1 MLPAKLP
8 FCIKEKALNTKLNNI
23 TRVIKDIDA
32 DIISLQEIESKKAL
46 SLLLEK
52 LKKYKHSYFLKNKN
66 SAIGLAILSKFPI
79 IKNQRI
85 KINNFNKHSRPILKS
100 TISIN
105 NHKLIVYTNHW
116 KSKRSAESTR
126 IPYAQSLIKDINK
139 LNKDDDYII
148 LGDLNSNYDEY
159 LTFKNDRRLNDTQG
173 ITGINQV
180 LNTSINE
187 NLIKKSDII
196 NEFNIHYNLWNELDI
211 NDRKSSIYFGSS
223 AQEKL
228 DDISNRMIDG
238 VQNKDVGAAGAALN
252 EMVASIRGFNLDE
265 FNPNKKL
272 AWWQTL
278 FGVTKPLVKFIQEYE
293 DVRDQID
300 SISNSLEK
308 HKSQLMTDIVSL
320 DKLYDANLEY
330 FRNLEL
336 YIKAGETKLEELE
349 ERIIPE
355 YEAKVRDS
363 GDDML
368 AIQEMKEIRGFR
380 DELERRVHDLRLS
393 RQVTMQSLPSIRLIQ
408 ENDKSL
414 ISKITST
421 LVNTVP
427 LWRNQLAQ
435 TVTIFRS
442 HETANAVKDAADLT
456 NELLEKN
463 AEGLREANAEVR
475 KQMER
480 GIFDIESIKK
490 ANATFIATLDD
501 SLRIAEEGKAARSE
515 ALVEL
520 QKTEHELKDAL
531 LAVKAK
537 AAQVPELSTDTTQ
550 AKEG

>member
-1 MLPAKLP
+1 METKT
-8 FCIKEKALNTKLNNI
+8 KEIIETAIEEKSEMVPEVMENEVTALQ
-23 TRVIKDIDA
+23 DA
-32 DIISLQEIESKKAL
+32 L
-46 SLLLEK
+46 
-52 LKKYKHSYFLKNKN
+52 
-66 SAIGLAILSKFPI
+66 
-79 IKNQRI
+79 
-85 KINNFNKHSRPILKS
+85 
-100 TISIN
+100 
-105 NHKLIVYTNHW
+105 
-116 KSKRSAESTR
+116 
-126 IPYAQSLIKDINK
+126 
-139 LNKDDDYII
+139 
-148 LGDLNSNYDEY
+148 
-159 LTFKNDRRLNDTQG
+159 
-173 ITGINQV
+173 
-180 LNTSINE
+180 
-187 NLIKKSDII
+187 
-196 NEFNIHYNLWNELDI
+196 NELDI
-211 NDRKSSIYFGSS
+211 NDRKSIIYFGSS

-252 EMVASIRGFNLDE
+252 EMVASIRGFDMDE

-272 AWWQTL
+272 AWWQSL
-278 FGVTKPLVKFIQEYE
+278 FGVTKPLIKFIQEYE
-293 DVRDQID
+293 TVRDQID
-300 SISNSLEK
+300 NISNSLEK

-320 DKLYDANLEY
+320 DKLYDANLDY

-349 ERIIPE
+349 EKIIPE

-363 GDDML
+363 NDDML

-442 HETANAVKDAADLT
+442 HATAGAVKDAADLT

-475 KQMER
+475 TQMER

-490 ANATFIATLDD
+490 ANDTFIATLDD
-501 SLRIAEEGKAARSE
+501 SLRIAEEGKAARKD

-520 QKTEHELKDAL
+520 QKTEQELKDAL

-537 AAQVPELSTDTTQ
+537 AEEVPEVIKEITDT
-550 AKEG
+550 KEA

>member
-1 MLPAKLP
+1 METKT
-8 FCIKEKALNTKLNNI
+8 KEIIETAIEKKTEIVPEVMEEEVTALQ
-23 TRVIKDIDA
+23 DA
-32 DIISLQEIESKKAL
+32 L
-46 SLLLEK
+46 
-52 LKKYKHSYFLKNKN
+52 
-66 SAIGLAILSKFPI
+66 
-79 IKNQRI
+79 
-85 KINNFNKHSRPILKS
+85 
-100 TISIN
+100 
-105 NHKLIVYTNHW
+105 
-116 KSKRSAESTR
+116 
-126 IPYAQSLIKDINK
+126 
-139 LNKDDDYII
+139 
-148 LGDLNSNYDEY
+148 
-159 LTFKNDRRLNDTQG
+159 
-173 ITGINQV
+173 
-180 LNTSINE
+180 
-187 NLIKKSDII
+187 
-196 NEFNIHYNLWNELDI
+196 NELDV
-211 NDRKSSIYFGSS
+211 NDRKSIIYFGSS

-228 DDISNRMIDG
+228 DDISNRMIEG

-252 EMVASIRGFNLDE
+252 EMVASIRGFDMDE

-272 AWWQTL
+272 AWWQSL

-293 DVRDQID
+293 TVRDQID
-300 SISNSLEK
+300 NISNSLEK
-308 HKSQLMTDIVSL
+308 HKSQLMTDIISL
-320 DKLYDANLEY
+320 DKLYDANLDY

-349 ERIIPE
+349 EKIIPE

-363 GDDML
+363 NDDML
-368 AIQEMKEIRGFR
+368 AIQDMKEIRGFR

-442 HETANAVKDAADLT
+442 HATAGAVKDAADLT

-475 KQMER
+475 TQMER

-490 ANATFIATLDD
+490 ANETFIATLDD
-501 SLRIAEEGKAARSE
+501 SLRIAEEGKMARKD

-520 QKTEHELKDAL
+520 QKTEQELKNAL
-531 LAVKAK
+531 LSVKSK
-537 AAQVPELSTDTTQ
+537 AEEVPELTQEITDT
-550 AKEG
+550 KEV

>member
-1 MLPAKLP
+1 METKT
-8 FCIKEKALNTKLNNI
+8 KEIIEMAIEEKSEQVPEVMESEVTALQ
-23 TRVIKDIDA
+23 DA
-32 DIISLQEIESKKAL
+32 L
-46 SLLLEK
+46 
-52 LKKYKHSYFLKNKN
+52 
-66 SAIGLAILSKFPI
+66 
-79 IKNQRI
+79 
-85 KINNFNKHSRPILKS
+85 
-100 TISIN
+100 
-105 NHKLIVYTNHW
+105 
-116 KSKRSAESTR
+116 
-126 IPYAQSLIKDINK
+126 
-139 LNKDDDYII
+139 
-148 LGDLNSNYDEY
+148 
-159 LTFKNDRRLNDTQG
+159 
-173 ITGINQV
+173 
-180 LNTSINE
+180 
-187 NLIKKSDII
+187 
-196 NEFNIHYNLWNELDI
+196 NELDI
-211 NDRKSSIYFGSS
+211 NDRKSIIYFGSS

-228 DDISNRMIDG
+228 DEISNRMIDG

-252 EMVASIRGFNLDE
+252 EMVASIRGFDLDE

-355 YEAKVRDS
+355 YETKVRDS

-531 LAVKAK
+531 LAVKAR
-537 AAQVPELSTDTTQ
+537 AAQVPELATDTTQ